1 MIRAFVVDD
10 ESFSI
15 QRLAVMLSRF
25 GDVET
30 VGSKSIPSKALD
42 RITSAGADV
51 IFLDIEMPG
60 LNGLELARKVI
71 ERSPAPPCIVFV
83 TAYTQFAVGAFETG
97 AIDFLVKPV
106 QQKRLASALDRVRG
120 ALESRF
126 ARDRLF
132 EILGQLDRL
141 RDDRSRTTQEHQ
153 YLWINQRGKIVKLDL
168 NSGGPN
174 ISRGRVCPD
183 HPAGFDL
190 SLSGVAGRPRRPA
203 GRAGLCA
210 RPPLAHNQRAPR
222 RFGRPGRKQ
231 PADFAGRRLGGP
243 GRTQLSQHRS
253 QPASRHAPSI
263 SRSTAKHCRSVAAV
277 TPIGEIERFA
287 TLPAASARI
296 PISYARPV
304 IDGVVAVGPSE
315 HRESVVIQLAA
326 ARAIRR
332 LPRAQV
338 ITADP
343 NTDRC
348 PQAIAPL
355 RPGMY

>member
-15 QRLAVMLSRF
+15 QRLTVMLSRF

-30 VGSKSIPSKALD
+30 VGSESIPSKALD
-42 RITSAGADV
+42 RITGSGADV

-168 NSGGPN
+168 IQAVR
-174 ISRGRVCPD
+174 ISAEGEYVRIILPD
-183 HPAGFDL
+183 STYL
-190 SLSGVAGRPRRPA
+190 YRESLGA
-203 GRAGLCA
+203 LC
-210 RPPLAHNQRAPR
+210 
-222 RFGRPGRKQ
+222 
-231 PADFAGRRLGGP
+231 DRLGERGFV
-243 GRTQLSQHRS
+243 RVHRS
-253 QPASRHAPSI
+253 HIINAHHVVSVDRDGSNQQI
-263 SRSTAKHCRSVAAV
+263 S
-277 TPIGEIERFA
+277 
-287 TLPAASARI
+287 LD
-296 PISYARPV
+296 
-304 IDGVVAVGPSE
+304 DG
-315 HRESVVIQLAA
+315 SVVPVGRSYRNIVRNL
-326 ARAIRR
+326 RADT
-332 LPRAQV
+332 PQV
-338 ITADP
+338 
-343 NTDRC
+343 
-348 PQAIAPL
+348 
-355 RPGMY
+355 